1 MSGQPPKKKNVIS
14 VSANSGFAL
23 SAELELMKKKF
34 NSDRTS
40 QISGSSS
47 KDVEHSG
54 KVYKKGT
61 ARPVKGYRNKLEK
74 VSERIPCISTI
85 ASLVGLLIMVFVVQE
100 LRQLGPRN
108 KGTKSRDEK
117 GSGRSGFQEIP
128 ELDDKSAL
136 VDERTTRGKK
146 SLDFFHE
153 TSYQA
158 LLEKSQIYDQMKS
171 GQYENDEKA
180 AQKANETNPTL
191 LFDERGKPRPSV
203 LPKRPKTE
211 DVLFEV
217 EHEGELMAEVEDEF
231 GRTRLVP
238 QSEAYLYKKLPGN
251 GGQYWDDQNHGD
263 EDALVARPK
272 RIIRGDVIQ
281 KETFKLDEDKAEQLR
296 NMVLSGEGKDTH
308 YDPDW
313 EIRTK
318 GTGFYKFETVDEK
331 MRKQQMDSIHELR
344 RETEQAISSSQ
355 SPSVQDSAM
364 PTPSLSRAEQF
375 LAGLNIPVTKV
386 QSDTASQQKE
396 QGSHSDVESG
406 ENSGSNIDSD
416 DPLLSSH
423 YNAREQETEYGIV
436 DSKIAYERKVNER
449 RKLID
454 SLRKKRV
461 QNLKSFVKGSD
472 L

>member
-1 MSGQPPKKKNVIS
+1 MIGQPPQKKNVIS

-34 NSDRTS
+34 NSDRSS
-40 QISGSSS
+40 QISSSS
-47 KDVEHSG
+47 NKDVEHSG

-74 VSERIPCISTI
+74 VRKRIYCSYHWVFGSYTNSTV
-85 ASLVGLLIMVFVVQE
+85 LVLQE

-108 KGTKSRDEK
+108 KGAKSRDEK
-117 GSGRSGFQEIP
+117 GLGSGDYQEHT
-128 ELDDKSAL
+128 ELNDMSAL

-146 SLDFFHE
+146 SLDSFYE
-153 TSYQA
+153 NSYQA

-171 GQYENDEKA
+171 GQYEDDEKV
-180 AQKANETNPTL
+180 AQKANEMNPTVL
-191 LFDERGKPRPSV
+191 LDARGKPRPSV

-217 EHEGELMAEVEDEF
+217 EDEGEPMVEVEDEF

-238 QSEAYLYKKLPGN
+238 QSETYLYKKLSGN
-251 GGQYWDDQNHGD
+251 GGHYWEDDQHD
-263 EDALVARPK
+263 DRDALVARPK

-281 KETFKLDEDKAEQLR
+281 KETFKFDEEKAEKLR
-296 NMVLSGEGKDTH
+296 NMVLSDEGQTSH

-344 RETEQAISSSQ
+344 RETEQAISNSQ
-355 SPSVQDSAM
+355 PPINQDSAAS
-364 PTPSLSRAEQF
+364 TPNFSRAEQF
-375 LAGLNIPVTKV
+375 LAGLNIPVKKDL
-386 QSDTASQQKE
+386 DTTIQQQE
-396 QGSHSDVESG
+396 QGSPLNVESS
-406 ENSGSNIDSD
+406 ENSGSNIDLD

-423 YNAREQETEYGIV
+423 YNAKEQEPGFGVV
-436 DSKIAYERKVNER
+436 DSKIAYQRQVNER